1 MATLR
6 LVKERPVRVEEVAQL
21 QLVRSIKAVGG
32 GLISSSILSSLLAYL
47 ASQPVKTKM
56 VLVQ

>member
-1 MATLR
+1 MEFYELATLR

-32 GLISSSILSSLLAYL
+32 GLISSSILSS
-47 ASQPVKTKM
+47 
-56 VLVQ
+56 